1 VSRLDAEA
9 RHEAATGV
17 GPWIAT
23 GVASTPI
30 YRVGRRQ
37 RRVRVRLDDP
47 TAAGRRSLQRALAAV
62 PIPARATPAAG
73 PDRHMTIWQ
82 PSTDRLWELWQAR
95 REPDGWHARWG
106 GAIRH
111 VSRSPGYYT
120 RASWPGA
127 QPYWGATGSGLPVA
141 AGVVRE
147 RELAG
152 GRIPHA
158 LAIALPAARRGAFA
172 WPAQRTD
179 GFGPPDAIPEGAQ
192 LRLDPRLRLGRL
204 HLPGPTLALARAAQ
218 RYGMIVRDQ
227 TGHGISLYA
236 EAPRPGHRISYRR
249 LFGGRTP
256 LQLLARFPWDRLQ
269 VVRMRLCTSAPC
281 RPR

>member
-1 VSRLDAEA
+1 MSVSHHVARGAWVAVLLSLAVASPAAARTRLFAPSSPWNHAVPASAPLDAASATLVSRLAAEA

-47 TAAGRRSLQRALAAV
+47 SAPGRRSLQRALAAV

-95 REPDGWHARWG
+95 RETDGWRARWG

-147 RELAG
+147 R
-152 GRIPHA
+152 
-158 LAIALPAARRGAFA
+158 
-172 WPAQRTD
+172 
-179 GFGPPDAIPEGAQ
+179 
-192 LRLDPRLRLGRL
+192 
-204 HLPGPTLALARAAQ
+204 
-218 RYGMIVRDQ
+218 
-227 TGHGISLYA
+227 
-236 EAPRPGHRISYRR
+236 
-249 LFGGRTP
+249 
-256 LQLLARFPWDRLQ
+256 
-269 VVRMRLCTSAPC
+269 
-281 RPR
+281 